1 MKASKILTTSLVSL
15 FLGTSA
21 LAASSGTLILQGTVG
36 VVNDIVVTA
45 AAGNANTTLD
55 IVNGETGK
63 LVGTATE
70 TSNNLLGYKI
80 RVASATGGE
89 LRNTQDATKKT
100 AYKIKYN
107 GATTGVTPTV
117 AGVEVKNVASLSG
130 LTTVTSNIAVDV
142 TAYPTAP
149 AGTYADTLT
158 VSIQAN

>member
-1 MKASKILTTSLVSL
+1 MKKSKIFVSSFLSLLV
-15 FLGTSA
+15 GTSA
-21 LAASSGTLILQGTVG
+21 LAASSGTLLLQGTVG

-80 RVASATGGE
+80 RIASATGGE

-100 AYKIKYN
+100 TYKVKYN

-117 AGVEVKNVASLSG
+117 AGVEVKNVAALSG

-142 TAYPTAP
+142 TAYATAP